1 MFILCGQ
8 ALIKMETDGSFFL
21 KNLGKTSISVNGKA
35 VATGQSLGLTSSCLI
50 EVCDFPHF
58 WIRGMS
64 FIFEMNHKCVR
75 RCLDN
80 IAKKS
85 QLTKFEWSPAL
96 ET

>member
-58 WIRGMS
+58 WVSCSLLELESGHVYFVLLLLS
-64 FIFEMNHKCVR
+64 
-75 RCLDN
+75 
-80 IAKKS
+80 
-85 QLTKFEWSPAL
+85 TKNSHRHIHF
-96 ET
+96 